1 MCVAWRGPSSCG
13 CAIIGNMGA
22 TTSLLSFAEF
32 EQLPD
37 EPGKLELLD
46 GELIRL
52 PPSKTRNM
60 IIAERLYEALKLELG
75 RGGGSSRLGSAHM
88 EFGYK
93 IGATAWLQPDVS
105 IQFKGQTV
113 GDYLEGAPALAVEVI
128 SESNRAD
135 QMDRKVKKYL
145 ANGGIEVWV
154 LHPTTKSVWVFRQG
168 HAEEFR
174 GELRS
179 EIIPGLTIDLDAL
192 FSV

>member
-1 MCVAWRGPSSCG
+1 
-13 CAIIGNMGA
+13 MGVS
-22 TTSLLSFAEF
+22 TSLLTFEEF

-60 IIAERLYEALKLELG
+60 RIAECIYEMLKQALNRPGRPAQLG
-75 RGGGSSRLGSAHM
+75 HVHM

-105 IQFKGQTV
+105 IEYKGQTEN
-113 GDYLEGAPALAVEVI
+113 DYLEGAPALAVEVI

-135 QMDRKVKKYL
+135 QMERKVKKYL
-145 ANGGIEVWV
+145 SGGAIEVWV
-154 LHPTTKSVWVFRQG
+154 IYPRTQCVWVFRQG

-174 GELRS
+174 GVLHSELF
-179 EIIPGLTIDLDAL
+179 PGSSIDLEAL
-192 FSV
+192 FSLRPD

>member
-1 MCVAWRGPSSCG
+1 
-13 CAIIGNMGA
+13 MGVS
-22 TTSLLSFAEF
+22 TSLLTFEEF
-32 EQLPD
+32 EQMPD

-60 IIAERLYEALKLELG
+60 RIAECIYKILEQELD
-75 RGGGSSRLGSAHM
+75 RGGGAPRLGHVHM

-93 IGATAWLQPDVS
+93 IGVIAWLQPDVS
-105 IQFKGQTV
+105 IEYKGQTEN
-113 GDYLEGAPALAVEVI
+113 DYLEGAPALAVEVI

-145 ANGGIEVWV
+145 SGGAIEVWV
-154 LHPTTKSVWVFRQG
+154 VYPKTQCVWVFRQEY
-168 HAEEFR
+168 AQEFC

-179 EIIPGLTIDLDAL
+179 ELFPGSTIDLEAL
-192 FSV
+192 FSLRPD

>member
-1 MCVAWRGPSSCG
+1 MACG
-13 CAIIGNMGA
+13 YAIIANMGA
-22 TTSLLSFAEF
+22 STSLLTFAEF

-60 IIAERLYEALKLELG
+60 RIAEILFKLLDRALD
-75 RGGGSSRLGSAHM
+75 RGGGSPQLGRAHM

-93 IGATAWLQPDVS
+93 IGAAAWLQPDVS
-105 IQFKGQTV
+105 IEYKGQTEN
-113 GDYLEGAPALAVEVI
+113 DYLEGAPALAVEVI

-145 ANGGIEVWV
+145 SGGAIEVWV
-154 LHPTTKSVWVFRQG
+154 AYPKTQCVWVFRQG
-168 HAEEFR
+168 YAKEFC

-179 EIIPGLTIDLDAL
+179 ELFPGLTIDLEAL
-192 FSV
+192 FSLRPD

>member
-1 MCVAWRGPSSCG
+1 
-13 CAIIGNMGA
+13 MGVS
-22 TTSLLSFAEF
+22 TSLLTFEEF

-60 IIAERLYEALKLELG
+60 RIAECIYEMLKQALNRPGGAPRLG
-75 RGGGSSRLGSAHM
+75 RAHM

-105 IQFKGQTV
+105 IEYKGQTEN
-113 GDYLEGAPALAVEVI
+113 DYLEGAPALAVEVI

-135 QMDRKVKKYL
+135 QMDRKVKKHL
-145 ANGGIEVWV
+145 SGGAIEVWV
-154 LHPTTKSVWVFRQG
+154 VYPKTQCVWVFRQG
-168 HAEEFR
+168 YAQEFC

-179 EIIPGLTIDLDAL
+179 ELFPGLTIDLEAL
-192 FSV
+192 FSLRPD

>member
-1 MCVAWRGPSSCG
+1 
-13 CAIIGNMGA
+13 MGVS
-22 TTSLLSFAEF
+22 TSLLTFAEF

-60 IIAERLYEALKLELG
+60 RIAELLFKMLDQALDRGCGSPLLG
-75 RGGGSSRLGSAHM
+75 QVHM

-105 IQFKGQTV
+105 IEYKGQTEN
-113 GDYLEGAPALAVEVI
+113 DYLEGAPALAVEII

-145 ANGGIEVWV
+145 SGGAIEVWV
-154 LHPTTKSVWVFRQG
+154 AYPKTRCVWVFRQG
-168 HAEEFR
+168 HAQEFC
-174 GELRS
+174 GQLRS
-179 EIIPGLTIDLDAL
+179 ELFPGLTIDLDRL
-192 FSV
+192 FIPRPA